1 MKLIALNYIE
11 FIMHCRKQ
19 TRLES
24 ICLEGLSLTPDEGVR
39 LLLALYNSRKT
50 MKYVHCWRAFEKMVS
65 LAEDADHH
73 GESRFYADKRIK
85 ICDWFRAIGCLE
97 FLTTLSVNYAYIAT
111 PTGDLLVSLAKYIDY
126 LILYTT
132 IF

>member
-1 MKLIALNYIE
+1 MYVV
-11 FIMHCRKQ
+11 HCSKQ

-50 MKYVHCWRAFEKMVS
+50 MRYVYCWRAFEKMVG
-65 LAEDADHH
+65 LTVYADHRDK
-73 GESRFYADKRIK
+73 SRFYSEKRIK
-85 ICDWFRAIGCLE
+85 KCDWFRAIGCME

-111 PTGDLLVSLAKYIDY
+111 PSGDLLVNLAK
-126 LILYTT
+126 
-132 IF
+132 

>member
-1 MKLIALNYIE
+1 MYI
-11 FIMHCRKQ
+11 IHCSKQ
-19 TRLES
+19 IRLES

-50 MKYVHCWRAFEKMVS
+50 MRHVYCWHAFEKMVT
-65 LAEDADHH
+65 LAVDPSHH
-73 GESRFYADKRIK
+73 EQSRFYTDKEIK

-111 PTGDLLVSLAKYIDY
+111 PTGDLLVNLAK
-126 LILYTT
+126 
-132 IF
+132 